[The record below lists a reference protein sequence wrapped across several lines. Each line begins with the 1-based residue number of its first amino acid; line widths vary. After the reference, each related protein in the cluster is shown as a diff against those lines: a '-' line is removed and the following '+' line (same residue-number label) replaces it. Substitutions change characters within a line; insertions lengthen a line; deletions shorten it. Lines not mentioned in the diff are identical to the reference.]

1 MQGKDAFVGRQ
12 SEKGSD
18 IDFWHVSFTDP
29 KFACIVKGIFLCLE
43 CAGVHRSFS
52 TDVSRIKSVDTDVWT
67 DEMLQVILSVYGASK
82 KKFPQFTAC

>member
-1 MQGKDAFVGRQ
+1 MQGKDAFVGHQ
-12 SEKGSD
+12 SEKGLEVN
-18 IDFWHVSFTDP
+18 FRRVSFTDP

-67 DEMLQVILSVYGASK
+67 DEMLQVILLVYGAGK